1 MIVPLYSVHIPSGID
16 GKLSALL
23 RSGQLSGGENV
34 AHFERKLKE
43 FIGNP
48 RVITTGEMSG
58 SIAMSLYLAG
68 VRPSDEVITS
78 PMACLATNAPICNLF
93 ANVKWCD
100 CDPRSGAIDP
110 QSIAESISSRTK
122 AILVFHWAGN
132 PADLSG
138 IYEVAQHAG
147 IPVVEDASEAMGAE
161 YQGRKV
167 GNTGGDFVV
176 FSFYPN
182 RHLTTIEGAAIA
194 IKDQALY
201 ERARWLRRYGIHGPS
216 FRDEDGEINP
226 ASDIKE
232 AGWNNSM
239 NHVSGLMGVAQM
251 ESLEERL
258 AINQSNGQFYDDA
271 LMNIRGV
278 DTLKRSPGSK
288 SAYWVYTF
296 LADERDRLL
305 KHLNGNGVQ
314 ASRVHIRNDL
324 YSCFQSGGQH
334 LSGVGEFTRRA
345 ISIPCGWWVSPSQ
358 REWILELIADRK

>member
-1 MIVPLYSVHIPSGID
+1 MQVPLYSVHIPSGID
-16 GKLSALL
+16 AKLSVLL
-23 RSGQLSGGENV
+23 RSGQLSGGENL
-34 AHFERKLKE
+34 AQFERRLQE

-48 RVITTGEMSG
+48 RLITTGEMSG

-68 VRPSDEVITS
+68 VRPDDEVITS

-122 AILVFHWAGN
+122 AIVVFHWAGN
-132 PADLSG
+132 PADLSE

-147 IPVVEDASEAMGAE
+147 IPVVEDASEAIGAE
-161 YQGRKV
+161 YQGRKI

-194 IKDQALY
+194 IKDQDLF
-201 ERARWLRRYGIHGPS
+201 ERARGLRRYGIHGPS
-216 FRDEDGEINP
+216 FRSEDGEINP
-226 ASDIKE
+226 ASDVKE
-232 AGWNNSM
+232 AGWNNYM
-239 NHVSGLMGVAQM
+239 NHVSGLIGVAQM
-251 ESLEERL
+251 DSLEERL
-258 AINQSNGQFYDDA
+258 AINQSNGQFYDNT
-271 LMNIRGV
+271 LREIRGIEV
-278 DTLKRSPGSK
+278 LKRPAESR

-296 LADERDRLL
+296 LADDRDRLL
-305 KHLNGNGVQ
+305 EHMNSNGVQ
-314 ASRVHIRNDL
+314 SSKVHIRNDV
-324 YSCFQSGGQH
+324 YSCFQSRGQY
-334 LSGVGEFTRRA
+334 LPGVGEFSRRA

-358 REWILELIADRK
+358 RQWILELIAGFK